1 MIVKKI
7 IVICLVVSLL
17 GLFKRLN
24 AQGNAG
30 GNGNISAIESAG
42 INPAGKESI
51 TIERAVKLVL
61 DNNLSLKR
69 GAIDLQSRQRSADRA
84 WNSLLPSISA
94 DMRANH
100 GTAIVGDMRP
110 EQDAWSSG
118 VNFTTSVT
126 FTLSTFDNIKRATV
140 DYELGKLGYEA
151 VKQELELQVRKLF
164 YQILLLDANR
174 QLAQISFESA
184 ESRYIQSAD
193 LVRHGQA
200 PRLDELSARVD
211 MENLRPTLKSSEVL
225 YDNAL
230 DTFKTI
236 LGITP
241 ETEIALEGSLE
252 TVSPQL
258 LSQRVDLIEA
268 ELDPAIETQ
277 SLKKS
282 IESMQY
288 QQNAIRRS
296 AFFPYLRVGWSTTPL
311 YNSYLED
318 WNDNGSFGVYLGM
331 NFENFFKW
339 SNARTQIEN
348 LDDSIRSA
356 QSQLTEAEQNRNN
369 RIAQFTRIENR
380 IQESLEAMRLNV
392 ELAQTTYDL
401 HEEAYKQGG
410 IDYQQLKSASVS
422 LEQSRNRL
430 LTEQY
435 NLISTLLDLEKEL
448 NVPFG
453 TLYIGE

>member
-1 MIVKKI
+1 MIIKRMI
-7 IVICLVVSLL
+7 AIWLFVSLISL
-17 GLFKRLN
+17 LN
-24 AQGNAG
+24 AQEN
-30 GNGNISAIESAG
+30 
-42 INPAGKESI
+42 I
-51 TIERAVKLVL
+51 TIERAVKLVI

-84 WNSLLPSISA
+84 WNSLLPSLSA
-94 DMRANH
+94 DLRANN
-100 GTAIVGDMRP
+100 GTALVGDMNP
-110 EQDAWSSG
+110 AQDAWSSG
-118 VNFTTSVT
+118 FNFTASVT
-126 FTLSTFDNIKRATV
+126 FTLSTFDNIKKATA
-140 DYELGKLGYEA
+140 DYELGVLSYESA
-151 VKQELELQVRKLF
+151 KQELELQVRKLF

-174 QLAQISFESA
+174 QLAQVSFESA
-184 ESRYIQSAD
+184 ESRHQQSAD

-211 MENLRPTLKSSEVL
+211 MENLRPTLKSTEVL

-236 LGITP
+236 LGIDT
-241 ETEIALEGSLE
+241 ETEIVIDGSLE
-252 TVSPQL
+252 AVSPSL
-258 LSQRVDLIEA
+258 LEQRMTLLETDLS
-268 ELDPAIETQ
+268 PAIETQ
-277 SLKKS
+277 SLQKS
-282 IESMQY
+282 IESMRL
-288 QQNAIRRS
+288 QQSAIHRS
-296 AFFPYLRVGWSTTPL
+296 AFLPYLRFGWSTTPL

-318 WNDNGSFGVYLGM
+318 WIDNGSFGVYLGM
-331 NFENFFKW
+331 NLDNFFKW

-348 LDDSIRSA
+348 LDDNIRSVE
-356 QSQLTEAEQNRNN
+356 SQLSDVERNRYN
-369 RIAQFTRIENR
+369 RIAQYTRNENR

>member
-1 MIVKKI
+1 MTSKKHIKWRADLTATLLLIV
-7 IVICLVVSLL
+7 LSTTSL
-17 GLFKRLN
+17 FS
-24 AQGNAG
+24 QE
-30 GNGNISAIESAG
+30 NIAIMATEL
-42 INPAGKESI
+42 NPAHSEQISI
-51 TIERAVKLVL
+51 EKAVKLVL
-61 DNNLSLKR
+61 ENNLSLKR
-69 GAIDLQSRQRSADRA
+69 GSIDLQSRQRSADRA

-94 DMRANH
+94 DVRTSHA
-100 GTAIVGDMRP
+100 TALVGDMRP

-118 VNFTTSVT
+118 LNFTTSAT
-126 FTLSTFDNIKRATV
+126 LSLSTFDNIKKATA
-140 DYELGKLGYEA
+140 DYELGVLSYEA

-174 QLAQISFESA
+174 QLAQVSFDSA
-184 ESRYIQSAD
+184 ESRYQQSAD
-193 LVRHGQA
+193 LVRFGQA
-200 PRLDELSARVD
+200 PMLDELSARVD

-236 LGITP
+236 LGLPI
-241 ETEIALEGSLE
+241 ETEIALDGSLE
-252 TVSPQL
+252 AVSPSP
-258 LSQRVDLIEA
+258 LSQRESLIEA
-268 ELDPAIETQ
+268 DSNLAIETQ
-277 SLKKS
+277 SLQKS

-288 QQNAIRRS
+288 QQNAIRRGS
-296 AFFPYLRVGWSTTPL
+296 FLPYLRVGWSTTPL
-311 YNSYLED
+311 YNSYLKD

-331 NFENFFKW
+331 NLDNFLKW
-339 SNARTQIEN
+339 SNARTQLEN
-348 LDDSIRSA
+348 IDDNIRSA
-356 QSQLTEAEQNRNN
+356 QNQLTEAEQNRNN
-369 RIAQFTRIENR
+369 RIANLKRIENR
-380 IQESLEAMRLNV
+380 IQESLDAMRLNV
-392 ELAQTTYDL
+392 ELAKTTYDL

-430 LTEQY
+430 LAEQF